1 MMDSIKS
8 KNVRALKEAAK
19 RNNLIYKRHEKG
31 IVNESVKLLDENGK
45 CFQLNKDLTIKKC
58 DDDDNENELAAAK
71 DAALKK
77 KTKSVSQ
84 KKTSYKMQKGLL
96 KA

>member
-1 MMDSIKS
+1 M
-8 KNVRALKEAAK
+8 
-19 RNNLIYKRHEKG
+19 IYKKHEKG

-58 DDDDNENELAAAK
+58 DDDDNENGVQQGCCV
-71 DAALKK
+71 KK

-84 KKTSYKMQKGLL
+84 KNII
-96 KA
+96 